1 MTTNERRSPLPAI
14 QPARVRRSLWPAAI
28 LGALVL
34 MLAVPAVGRSDE
46 SNPNNYNCLGTLGA
60 GQPEPGSEEQ
70 QVKYFFYCNGPITG
84 YQLAAQ
90 VPLTGIS
97 SPTLVTDSTGKAI
110 GYTVSCPRERPGY

>member
-84 YQLAAQ
+84 YQLAALAVAALGVACFARRARV
-90 VPLTGIS
+90 VPLSGKTG
-97 SPTLVTDSTGKAI
+97 
-110 GYTVSCPRERPGY
+110 ERNGQS